1 MRFCPR
7 SGLACLSR
15 PPGIILIPALGAE
28 VLHQWWIAR
37 RWQSRWPWLLLLP
50 CGFAVYMWLSHW
62 ALGDVLAFL
71 RLRREFFYVSL
82 APPWTGVLNAWG
94 NRLQFGGAGEL
105 IGNQEFFFVILG
117 LMFTIASWFRLR
129 PSYATWMTGNWL
141 LFASTSYMQAV
152 PALHAHAFP
161 DVH

>member
-1 MRFCPR
+1 
-7 SGLACLSR
+7 
-15 PPGIILIPALGAE
+15 
-28 VLHQWWIAR
+28 
-37 RWQSRWPWLLLLP
+37 
-50 CGFAVYMWLSHW
+50 MWLSHW

-152 PALHAHAFP
+152 PRYTLTLFPMFILFALLGANRFWNAFIT
-161 DVH
+161 VWSLLYLALFTGCFVRGYWAF